1 MPRHRSKKETRA
13 LPQGLVR
20 LIHAAKTSRT
30 DSEGSDIRGVSDALR
45 ELGELALWAL
55 PIHGVFV
62 ANNNDID
69 VLITR
74 IASDYLGLKEAR
86 GEFGDALGA
95 IELFERRD
103 PIESAHNH
111 IHTISDA
118 AYYYAGLAFGI
129 ALTDFS

>member
-1 MPRHRSKKETRA
+1 
-13 LPQGLVR
+13 VR
-20 LIHAAKTSRT
+20 LIHAARTSGI
-30 DSEGSDIRGVSDALR
+30 DSEGSDISGVPDALSD
-45 ELGELALWAL
+45 LGELALWAL

-62 ANNNDID
+62 ANNNDMD

-74 IASDYLGLKEAR
+74 IANDHLGLREAR
-86 GEFGDALGA
+86 REFSDALRA
-95 IELFERRD
+95 IEVFERRD

-129 ALTDFS
+129 TLTDFS

>member
-1 MPRHRSKKETRA
+1 MPRHRSKKEARA

-20 LIHAAKTSRT
+20 LIHAARTSGV
-30 DSEGSDIRGVSDALR
+30 DSEGSDISGVPDALR
-45 ELGELALWAL
+45 GLGELALWAL

-62 ANNNDID
+62 ADNNDMD

-74 IASDYLGLKEAR
+74 IASDHLGLKEAR
-86 GEFGDALGA
+86 REFGDALRA
-95 IELFERRD
+95 IEVFERRD
-103 PIESAHNH
+103 RIESAHNH

-129 ALTDFS
+129 TLTDFS